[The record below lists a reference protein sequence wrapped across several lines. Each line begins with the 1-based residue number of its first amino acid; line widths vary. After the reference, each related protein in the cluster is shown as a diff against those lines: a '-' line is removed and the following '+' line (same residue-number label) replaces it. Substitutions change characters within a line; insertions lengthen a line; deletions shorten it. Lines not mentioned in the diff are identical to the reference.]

1 MNMFKKYLTNEY
13 SRCIVINEHVQHLLI
28 GDTSMRKKDENLR
41 AALLDIAR
49 EIANE
54 KGLYAINIRAIAKKA
69 GVASGTVY
77 NYFENKEDILLALT
91 EEYWRK
97 TLLELKSKIQ
107 EDSFPAQI
115 QKVYSFLYEQLNES
129 ANTLMHSLHNVEA
142 LGRDKMSGMVKA
154 LGEEIINQISLDKN
168 ISSDIWDEKLTK
180 DDFAEFVLMNIL
192 ALLRMNETNIDPF
205 IEIIKRLL
213 HL

>member
-1 MNMFKKYLTNEY
+1 
-13 SRCIVINEHVQHLLI
+13 
-28 GDTSMRKKDENLR
+28 MRKKDENLR

-115 QKVYSFLYEQLNES
+115 QKVYSFLHEQLNES
-129 ANTLMHSLHNVEA
+129 ANTLMQSLHNVEA
-142 LGRDKMSGMVKA
+142 LGRDKMSAMVKA